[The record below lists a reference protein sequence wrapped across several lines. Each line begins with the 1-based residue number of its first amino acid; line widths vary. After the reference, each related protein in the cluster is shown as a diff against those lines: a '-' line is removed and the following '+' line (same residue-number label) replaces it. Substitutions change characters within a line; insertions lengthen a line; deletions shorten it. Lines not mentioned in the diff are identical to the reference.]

1 MSLNRSG
8 VQNSFNHNVRI
19 NNWNEDK
26 ELHALRMKEYLHRK
40 ATGQLLVNKVQG
52 KLAKALEEVPL
63 SFSKDGFIHLGDSV
77 MLYSVATEGVL
88 SSDPF
93 ASTKSSDPG
102 FAVATSTLTHAHVSR
117 NVFTIE
123 GYGQGARPGDVLC
136 LGQPFRIRAHS
147 NLGAAPFYLSSSPA
161 SLLTRA
167 KVTKQQEVNL
177 VNNPG
182 YDTCWTAVYKDPDQR
197 FEMEGQPV
205 PANAELVLLHS
216 ATRSGLASA
225 TSAKIHNDFGQEF
238 EVYGH
243 SQLSTRKKQ
252 QLESEMQ
259 GLTTTD
265 IPVRAEAANNHWAFL
280 TAGAEAEQPAAAAA
294 TAAATAAE
302 DAEQEVSL

>member
-8 VQNSFNHNVRI
+8 VQNSYNHNVRI

-40 ATGQLLVNKVQG
+40 ASGSLLVNRVQG

-93 ASTKSSDPG
+93 ESTTSSDPG

-123 GYGQGARPGDVLC
+123 GYGQNARSGDVLR

-147 NLGAAPFYLSSSPA
+147 NLGAAPFFLSSSPV
-161 SLLTRA
+161 SLLTRS
-167 KVTKQQEVNL
+167 KVTKQQEVTL

-182 YDTCWTAVYKDPDQR
+182 YDSCWTAVYKDPDQR

-205 PANAELVLLHS
+205 PANAEIVILHA
-216 ATRSGLASA
+216 ATRSGLASSA
-225 TSAKIHNDFGQEF
+225 SAKIHNDFGQEF

-243 SQLSTRKKQ
+243 SQLNIKKKQ
-252 QLESEMQ
+252 QLESEMN

-265 IPVRAEAANNHWAFL
+265 IPVRAEEANNHWAFL
-280 TAGAEAEQPAAAAA
+280 TSGDEPAPAAEEQ
-294 TAAATAAE
+294 TAAG
-302 DAEQEVSL
+302 DAEEEVSV